1 MRASYNGITSDF
13 QSDDVGSIP
22 SARSNLI
29 LERQDAIYAAT
40 KLMKYFED
48 FNRIDDYFRA
58 RKIERVKNIPTPL
71 PGMGLE
77 DDLFQNFDMHPE
89 DMNFSIVQM
98 QPKTFDTLLE
108 MTASFSPDENPGK
121 TAKYIVKET
130 NTDKIVGFIRFG
142 SPLIN
147 SKPRNDYLGDVP
159 DLDIFNKR
167 AIMGFNIV
175 PTQPF
180 GFNYLGGKLMAA
192 ICCSSDIRRQLNK
205 KYDTEFC
212 LFETTSLYGNI
223 KGGSMYD
230 GMRPYLRYKGDTQSK
245 FLLTLGEDIYPELR
259 DWFTEKN
266 GGEELIHKGDSSR
279 KLKMQTKMVGLI
291 KQSLAKHDMKAY
303 ELFSKEIAKASD
315 VTTQKRFY
323 MSEYGYSN
331 VRDVLLG
338 KTDKLVK
345 AENFDRYELPA
356 ITEWWKKK
364 ASKRYENLVA
374 DGRIRRELEVWNQD
388 TMNKIDIIR

>member
-1 MRASYNGITSDF
+1 M
-13 QSDDVGSIP
+13 
-22 SARSNLI
+22 I
-29 LERQDAIYAAT
+29 LEKQDAIYAAT
-40 KLMKYFED
+40 KIMYYFKD

-58 RKIERVKNIPTPL
+58 RKIERLKNIPVSL

-77 DDLFQNFDMHPE
+77 DDLFQEFDMHPE

-98 QPKTFDTLLE
+98 QSKTFDTLLE

-121 TAKYIVKET
+121 TVKYIIKET
-130 NTDKIVGFIRFG
+130 NTDKIAGFIRFG

-147 SKPRNDYLGDVP
+147 SKPRNDFLGGIP

-175 PTQPF
+175 PAQPF
-180 GFNYLGGKLMAA
+180 GFNCLGGKLLAS
-192 ICCSSDIRRQLNK
+192 ICCSSDIRRKLDK
-205 KYDTEFC
+205 KYNTEFC

-230 GMRPYLRYKGDTQSK
+230 GLRPYLRYKGDTQSK
-245 FLLTLGEDIYPELR
+245 FLLTLGEEIYFEMR
-259 DWFTEKN
+259 DWFTDKN
-266 GGEELIHKGDSSR
+266 GGEPIIREGVSSR
-279 KLKMQTKMVGLI
+279 KLKMQTKMVGVI
-291 KQSLAKHDMKAY
+291 KSSLKEHDTKAY
-303 ELFSKEIAKASD
+303 ELFIKEMTKAGD

-323 MSEYGYSN
+323 MSTYGYEN
-331 VRDVLLG
+331 AKEVLLG
-338 KTDKLVK
+338 KENNLTK
-345 AENFDRYELPA
+345 AQNYDRFELENIIA
-356 ITEWWKKK
+356 NWKKN
-364 ASKRYENLVA
+364 ASKRYNNVVS